1 MKNLK
6 RYRQLFES
14 TEDLTQEQ
22 KDWLDRCTIDFYDD
36 TIGTWKVNSQTGLVD
51 VDGDFHCNNMRLN
64 DLKGVRFGKVTGN
77 FWCSRNNLTS
87 LAGCPQEVG
96 GTFNCYGNELST
108 LDGSPKKVTSTFD
121 CSENELVSLKGISG
135 VIGGSFYC
143 HRNNLTSLEGLPN
156 DLKIGG
162 DFDCSK
168 NKLKSFKGASNLVV
182 KNLDCSDNNLTSL
195 DGAPVAMGQI
205 IASDNPI
212 SRGMITRVLRMR
224 GLGRTI
230 EVAVHSLWGD
240 TPDEDRIYLAKHHPT
255 LPEDEKNI
263 YRAMEINMK
272 RR

>member
-6 RYRQLFES
+6 RYSQLFEN
-14 TEDLTQEQ
+14 TQELTQEQ
-22 KDWLDRCTIDFYDD
+22 KDWLDKCTK
-36 TIGTWKVNSQTGLVD
+36 GTWSVNPRTGLVD
-51 VDGDFHCNNMRLN
+51 VDGDFHCSDMGLN

-108 LDGSPKKVTSTFD
+108 LDGSPKKVTMTFD

-143 HRNNLTSLEGLPN
+143 HRNNLTSLEGLPDN
-156 DLKIGG
+156 LKIGG

-195 DGAPVAMGQI
+195 DGAPVAMSQI
-205 IASDNPI
+205 IASGNPI
-212 SRGMITRVLRMR
+212 SRGMITGVLTLTRYGKMR
-224 GLGRTI
+224 RGYGKTI
-230 EVAVHSLWGD
+230 EEAVHLLWED
-240 TPDEDRIYLAKHHPT
+240 TPEEDKIYLAKHHPT

-272 RR
+272 RA